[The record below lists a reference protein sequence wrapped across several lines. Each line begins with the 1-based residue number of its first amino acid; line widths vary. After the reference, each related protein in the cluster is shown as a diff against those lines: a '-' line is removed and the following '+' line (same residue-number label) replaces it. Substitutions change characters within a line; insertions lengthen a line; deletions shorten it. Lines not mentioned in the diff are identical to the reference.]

1 MMSLVWS
8 TEISQT
14 HTGTRRAA
22 DGGRWGGGVWE
33 GDELGDRWW
42 RQLSNP
48 VSAFDS

>member
-22 DGGRWGGGVWE
+22 DGGRWGGEFGKVTNLE
-33 GDELGDRWW
+33 TDGGDSCPTL
-42 RQLSNP
+42 
-48 VSAFDS
+48 